1 MFLYLDHDIIS
12 SIIFVKG
19 IKISIFNPNR
29 DVFKKSLKKIYIK
42 KAFKRFNP
50 IAPPSITI
58 IENNITG

>member
-19 IKISIFNPNR
+19 IKISIFNPIAM
-29 DVFKKSLKKIYIK
+29 FLKKSLKNIYK

>member
-42 KAFKRFNP
+42 KPLRDLIQLP
-50 IAPPSITI
+50 LLPLLL
-58 IENNITG
+58 